1 MEELKRLDSTNVPV
15 LKAVWVYAGDVVGI
29 TVNGEPVVLARLEG
43 NQGMQGAEPKRKRAQ
58 RFKREKEETS
68 PVKEPE

>member
-15 LKAVWVYAGDVVGI
+15 LKAVWIHAGDVVGI

-43 NQGMQGAEPKRKRAQ
+43 NQGTQREEPKRKRVQ
-58 RFKREKEETS
+58 RIKREREEPS